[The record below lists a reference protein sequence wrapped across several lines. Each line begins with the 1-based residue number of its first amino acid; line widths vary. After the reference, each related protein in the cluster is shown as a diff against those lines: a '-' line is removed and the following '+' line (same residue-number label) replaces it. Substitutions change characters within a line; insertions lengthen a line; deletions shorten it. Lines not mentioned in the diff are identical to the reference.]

1 MWCVLV
7 CRSVQYIDR
16 GAAEEFHTL
25 SRYPNE
31 LQKKI
36 TLLNYFRSYMSE
48 HLLKVC
54 PSGCGQWVC
63 PVMCCSL
70 RVQAGGKAGE
80 RPLEEGVRL
89 PHLRA
94 WFRTRSAIVLH
105 LSNGTIQVCSTTCP
119 VTRGGA
125 SVHPPMSVSLDQLLP
140 GPHQGHCL
148 SPDASCELHRRGQGL
163 LYLQTHSH

>member
-1 MWCVLV
+1 MSRTHALVKVSELLGDMWCVLV

-54 PSGCGQWVC
+54 PSGCGQWVWWSRVAPFECRLVARLGSGHWRRECAC
-63 PVMCCSL
+63 PTSGRGSGRAQPLSCTSPMEPF
-70 RVQAGGKAGE
+70 RFAPPHAQ
-80 RPLEEGVRL
+80 RPVVE
-89 PHLRA
+89 HLC
-94 WFRTRSAIVLH
+94 IL
-105 LSNGTIQVCSTTCP
+105 LCLCP
-119 VTRGGA
+119 
-125 SVHPPMSVSLDQLLP
+125 
-140 GPHQGHCL
+140 
-148 SPDASCELHRRGQGL
+148 
-163 LYLQTHSH
+163 